1 MPLGKAWLFWLKSSW
16 CCCDCIV
23 TQLTHRAGLSSTT
36 AAAQLERGISQRPAA
51 IVCLMPWLSEQC
63 FGSTPER
70 SSFLFL
76 LPAACCFPGAPGAGV
91 PQGMQV
97 TRMAGPGWGCCAA
110 QSSGPLP
117 SFPPALPRVNLE
129 AFLNLAEIL
138 PLLSGECSLSWGAGT
153 PRPVLGEHRSW
164 C

>member
-1 MPLGKAWLFWLKSSW
+1 
-16 CCCDCIV
+16 
-23 TQLTHRAGLSSTT
+23 
-36 AAAQLERGISQRPAA
+36 
-51 IVCLMPWLSEQC
+51 MPWLSEQR

-76 LPAACCFPGAPGAGV
+76 LPAACCFPGAPGAGI

-97 TRMAGPGWGCCAA
+97 TRMAGPGWGCCVV

-153 PRPVLGEHRSW
+153 PRPVLGEHWSW